1 MNEENK
7 NRLKEYFDRL
17 MKKLKDGVIHEI
29 PVKDV
34 SEAKEGDA
42 DEI

>member
-1 MNEENK
+1 MTENDK
-7 NRLKEYFDRL
+7 NRLKEYFEKL
-17 MKKLKDGVIHEI
+17 MKKLKDGEIHEI
-29 PVKDV
+29 PIKDV